1 MKLLNLHIK
10 NIGPFKEASLDFAT
24 EFRKG
29 KAEPVT
35 IITGINGAGKSILI
49 DAIRAAFSGMSIL
62 ERDIVADE
70 KDYQIKMEYE
80 ENGEKEHYFTSS
92 LDASHPLVSNGST
105 EIIDPAICKALRE
118 GYNESDEV
126 RPWVVDFWSAKT
138 PTGSFQISNM
148 MNINHRDVLKNAM
161 SGVKSNIDLV
171 NFICQVDYL
180 RNSEMPEEK
189 ALGEVVYNKLKE
201 IVEACLDSGTF
212 KYVRRSNLTPIVEQ
226 NGVELSLEK
235 LSSGNLFLL
244 EHLLLLL
251 CKMYSI
257 SVLRNTS
264 PEEITN
270 TSGVL
275 LIDEIETHMH
285 PKWQKKIVGI
295 IRHFFPNLQIIL
307 TTHSP
312 FVVAST
318 DGARIYTCVPQTGY
332 SEVHDETERYAH
344 MSVEEVLMSDA
355 FGEVHPFN
363 DQITELM
370 HERKRLIES
379 GKKEEAENI
388 AKKLYDINPVY
399 FAYMN
404 FEGGI

>member
-10 NIGPFKEASLDFAT
+10 NIGPFKEAFLDFAT
-24 EFRKG
+24 EFK
-29 KAEPVT
+29 KETVEPVT

-92 LDASHPLVSNGST
+92 LDAGHPLVSNGST
-105 EIIDPAICKALRE
+105 EVIDPAICKALRE

-126 RPWVVDFWSAKT
+126 FPWIVDFWSAKT

-270 TSGVL
+270 TPGVL

-318 DGARIYTCVPQTGY
+318 DGARIYTCVPETGY

-344 MSVEEVLMSDA
+344 MPVEEVLMSDA

-379 GKKEEAENI
+379 GQKEEAENI
-388 AKKLYDINPVY
+388 AKKLYDINPEY
-399 FAYMN
+399 FAYLN